1 MPCVLPLFFT
11 YSPHLVALILFQKL
25 VLPTVPQ
32 GRLLFTPTSSV
43 QKPWPPRILT
53 PSFRLSSTC
62 LSHSFPRSCL
72 WALSTWR
79 TAPSSTIPV
88 SSIPF
93 YYHPLCLSRS
103 LPLASQR
110 NNSLPSS
117 EPKSLETSFCSLLLS
132 HLALVHQESLWHQLQ
147 NRSRSGCFKPPPL
160 RSLACIPAAASE
172 LVSAPSPRTPLFYC
186 PKSRV
191 ILFNS
196 AAD

>member
-1 MPCVLPLFFT
+1 MPCVLSLFFK

-93 YYHPLCLSRS
+93 YYHPLSF
-103 LPLASQR
+103 PLA
-110 NNSLPSS
+110 PSS
-117 EPKSLETSFCSLLLS
+117 ISAQQFFDPHQNQSLWKHPFVLLLS